1 MGGWE
6 TPLWRSSLATGIQ
19 GILPLAPPPARG
31 GPSSALEGSAGMLLA
46 SVLSDS
52 SKGDRAFGKI
62 HKAPSRDGVATV
74 QKTVRFADDVTND
87 RDRNNR

>member
-46 SVLSDS
+46 SVLSELKS
-52 SKGDRAFGKI
+52 IRAFRKI
-62 HKAPSRDGVATV
+62 HKAPSRDGIATV
-74 QKTVRFADDVTND
+74 QKRVRFADDVTND

>member
-1 MGGWE
+1 
-6 TPLWRSSLATGIQ
+6 
-19 GILPLAPPPARG
+19 
-31 GPSSALEGSAGMLLA
+31 MLLA